1 VVLQTIIATIR
12 HADGTPW
19 ANAPVTWQQIGTFA
33 GADSTYP
40 IDDVTS
46 TTNALGVTSQ
56 ALAVPDDPDAAAR
69 YCVVLPG
76 GAMVAFNLS
85 AAVGDVYLEDLVILA
100 LTTADPNS
108 VLTLIEAHT
117 LATTTAHGGV
127 VSSADARLTDARTPT
142 GAAGGALGGTY
153 PNPSFAA
160 DMATQ
165 AELDAHTALTTSAH
179 GGIVKPPLAM
189 SFSGNGDIY
198 FVAHESLTLTTPT
211 EAGTGTLA
219 YTRALAAAP
228 TSFSTLTFPGTLAI
242 GDILKVTLSGIS
254 GYKAATLPRSA

>member
-1 VVLQTIIATIR
+1 MLTRTIIATIR

-19 ANAPVTWQQIGTFA
+19 ANAPVTWQLIGTFA

-46 TTNALGVTSQ
+46 TTDAAGIASQ
-56 ALAVPDDPDAAAR
+56 ALAVPDDPAAAAR
-69 YCVVLPG
+69 YCVILPS

-85 AAVGDVYLEDLVILA
+85 DGVGSVALEDLVILA
-100 LTTADPNS
+100 LTAVEPNS
-108 VLTLIEAHT
+108 VLTI
-117 LATTTAHGGV
+117 
-127 VSSADARLTDARTPT
+127 
-142 GAAGGALGGTY
+142 
-153 PNPSFAA
+153 F
-160 DMATQ
+160 
-165 AELDAHTALTTSAH
+165 DAHTALTTTAH
-179 GGIVKPPLAM
+179 GGIAKPPLAM

-198 FVAHESLTLTTPT
+198 FVCHEAMTLTTPT
-211 EAGTGTLA
+211 EAGTGTLT

-228 TSFSTLTFPGTLAI
+228 TSFSTLTFPGTLAA

>member
-1 VVLQTIIATIR
+1 VLTQTIIATIR

-100 LTTADPNS
+100 LTAVEPNS
-108 VLTLIEAHT
+108 ILTI
-117 LATTTAHGGV
+117 
-127 VSSADARLTDARTPT
+127 
-142 GAAGGALGGTY
+142 
-153 PNPSFAA
+153 F
-160 DMATQ
+160 
-165 AELDAHTALTTSAH
+165 DAHTALTTTAH
-179 GGIVKPPLAM
+179 GGIIKPPLAM

-228 TSFSTLTFPGTLAI
+228 TSFSTLTFPGTLAV